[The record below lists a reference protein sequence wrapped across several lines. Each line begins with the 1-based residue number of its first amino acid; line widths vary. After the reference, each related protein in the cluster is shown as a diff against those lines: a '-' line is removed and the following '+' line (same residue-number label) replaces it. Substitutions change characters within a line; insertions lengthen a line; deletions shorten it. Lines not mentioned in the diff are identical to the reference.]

1 MRRARVRHAALAV
14 LAVPVLAAC
23 GAEGTTAAAPREE
36 REAALA
42 ALQKYGCGSC
52 HRIPHVAGA
61 HGDLGPPLVHMGRRV
76 YIGRSLPNTPEN
88 MRRWIQSPQA
98 IAPGT
103 AMPDLGVSE
112 REAQAIAAYLLA
124 GE

>member
-1 MRRARVRHAALAV
+1 MGRARVRHAALAL
-14 LAVPVLAAC
+14 LAFPALAAC
-23 GAEGTTAAAPREE
+23 GAEGTTAPAPREE
-36 REAALA
+36 RTAGLA

-52 HRIPHVAGA
+52 HRIPDVTGA
-61 HGDLGPPLVHMGRRV
+61 RGDLGPPLVHMGRRV

-88 MRRWIQSPQA
+88 LRRWIQSPQA

-112 REAQAIAAYLLA
+112 QEAQAIAAYLLA
-124 GE
+124 SE

>member
-1 MRRARVRHAALAV
+1 
-14 LAVPVLAAC
+14 
-23 GAEGTTAAAPREE
+23 
-36 REAALA
+36 
-42 ALQKYGCGSC
+42 
-52 HRIPHVAGA
+52 
-61 HGDLGPPLVHMGRRV
+61 
-76 YIGRSLPNTPEN
+76 